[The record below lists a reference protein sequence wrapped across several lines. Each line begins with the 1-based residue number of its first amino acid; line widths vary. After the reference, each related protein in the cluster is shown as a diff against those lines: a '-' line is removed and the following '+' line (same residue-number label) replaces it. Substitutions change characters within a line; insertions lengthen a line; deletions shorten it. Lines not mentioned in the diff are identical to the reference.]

1 MAATQQEEVLGTNF
15 GSDGFPIDWQ
25 EGEKELFWIYD
36 DLHIP
41 NPVSPLF
48 FDIGGWWLTCDHMF
62 RRFGTPFAC
71 DWIAKRING
80 YVYTAAVPCDPSLHS
95 EATEYENRYV
105 PRVPRD
111 PAYAGE
117 IGAYLGGV
125 LPIYA
130 ANFMAWWKTR
140 LRPEIERNFE
150 YLDGF
155 DYEGASLLELAVL
168 LEDAIDIHD
177 RHWKIHWML
186 NFAQFAS
193 TQNLNA
199 VIEEVG
205 GDTTVM
211 GRLQSSV
218 EDRNWDA
225 IEDLWR
231 SKEEVKDDAE
241 LRAAFEQPTAAEVM
255 QALAGSERGKR
266 FIAERIETHQKT
278 FGYKAL
284 WSHEFMYKLWVEDP
298 APIIEAIRG
307 YVATDY
313 DYPSNLKAV
322 ADDLE
327 DAKRQVVEGVEG
339 ENAQKLQSAL
349 ELSLNMNPL
358 TPDHHFFV
366 DQGTNARLRVAAIAI
381 GRKLAEAGALH
392 DAEDVVFLRYNELR
406 RLMADPEAFDAK
418 DTVSDRRDEHEE
430 AFERRPPAW

>member
-1 MAATQQEEVLGTNF
+1 MQ
-15 GSDGFPIDWQ
+15 
-25 EGEKELFWIYD
+25 
-36 DLHIP
+36 
-41 NPVSPLF
+41 
-48 FDIGGWWLTCDHMF
+48 
-62 RRFGTPFAC
+62 
-71 DWIAKRING
+71 
-80 YVYTAAVPCDPSLHS
+80 
-95 EATEYENRYV
+95 
-105 PRVPRD
+105 
-111 PAYAGE
+111 
-117 IGAYLGGV
+117 
-125 LPIYA
+125 
-130 ANFMAWWKTR
+130 WWKTR

-155 DYEGASLLELAVL
+155 DYDGASLLELAVL

-205 GDTTVM
+205 ADTAVM

-231 SKEEVKDDAE
+231 SKDEVKADPE
-241 LRAAFEQPTAAEVM
+241 LAKAFEQPTAGEVM
-255 QALAGSERGKR
+255 SALAGSERGRR

-278 FGYKAL
+278 FGYKAM

-313 DYPSNLKAV
+313 DYPSNLQAV
-322 ADDLE
+322 RDDLE
-327 DAKRQVVEGVEG
+327 AAKREVMEGVEG
-339 ENAQKLQSAL
+339 ENRERLTQAL
-349 ELSLNMNPL
+349 ELSLGMNPL

-366 DQGTNARLRVAAIAI
+366 DQGTNARLRIVLIAI
-381 GRKLAEAGALH
+381 GRKLVDGGAL
-392 DAEDVVFLRYNELR
+392 DDPEDVMYLRYNELR
-406 RLMADPEAFDAK
+406 RLMADPDALDAK
-418 DTVSDRRDEHEE
+418 ELVSDRRDYRE
-430 AFERRPPAW
+430 